1 MTPSTEMSSNGA
13 APNQEPIENP
23 VQESPGAEVG
33 MPTGEKDVL
42 EPVESSDT
50 PAGTESSPVTAS
62 TEQPQDGIIEGG
74 WEYVVPVY
82 ALSWIVLVAY
92 SWSVL
97 TKFKRG
103 S

>member
-1 MTPSTEMSSNGA
+1 MTPSKQPITNEDASSQEVPSQEAPPQEEVAQPETVLSEVTEA
-13 APNQEPIENP
+13 
-23 VQESPGAEVG
+23 
-33 MPTGEKDVL
+33 
-42 EPVESSDT
+42 
-50 PAGTESSPVTAS
+50 

-74 WEYVVPVY
+74 WEYVVPTY

>member
-1 MTPSTEMSSNGA
+1 MTPSKQPMMDGEAPPQEAPPQEVATQPETALSEVTE
-13 APNQEPIENP
+13 
-23 VQESPGAEVG
+23 
-33 MPTGEKDVL
+33 T
-42 EPVESSDT
+42 
-50 PAGTESSPVTAS
+50 

-74 WEYVVPVY
+74 WEYVVPTY